1 MKVLKQVIYI
11 LVFCAVAGLIANAV
25 NPKGISLILDKNI
38 YKQDTVKLDAALK
51 KDLGDFINDPFDTTT
66 NKPVQF
72 FAGKKNKQGFIE
84 PENIGGLLAKQLYDR
99 KALFIDAR
107 TKLEYD
113 TMHVLGAINIPYAE
127 FYSKSFSEKN
137 EVMKKYG
144 KNGIIIVYCNGGKCE
159 VSIDLA
165 YEIAKIG
172 YNNVSI
178 YKGGI
183 KEWEESGYPV
193 EKH

>member
-1 MKVLKQVIYI
+1 MKVFKQIIYI
-11 LVFCAVAGLIANAV
+11 LIFCAAIGLAANAV
-25 NPKGISLILDKNI
+25 NPGGIPLILEKNI
-38 YKQDTVKLDAALK
+38 YKQDTALK
-51 KDLGDFINDPFDTTT
+51 KDLGDFVNDPFDTTS
-66 NKPVQF
+66 KPAQI

-84 PENIGGLLAKQLYDR
+84 PENIGGILAKQLYDR

-107 TKLEYD
+107 TKAEYD
-113 TMHVLGAINIPYAE
+113 TVHVLGAINIPYAE
-127 FYSKSFSEKN
+127 FYQKTAAEKT
-137 EVMKKYG
+137 EIMKKYG
-144 KNGIIIVYCNGGKCE
+144 KSGIIVVYCNGGKCE

-183 KEWEESGYPV
+183 KEWEDSGNPV
-193 EKH
+193 EKLKR